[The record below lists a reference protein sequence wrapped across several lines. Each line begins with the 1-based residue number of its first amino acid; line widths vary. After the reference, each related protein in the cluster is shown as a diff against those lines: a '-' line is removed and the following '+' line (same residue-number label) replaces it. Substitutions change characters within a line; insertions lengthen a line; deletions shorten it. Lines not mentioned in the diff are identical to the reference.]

1 MARIELRPI
10 LNVFWQHTF
19 SKDIGDTLS
28 FLLSMLVRML
38 SVVFIPLIHFDVQYK
53 KTKDNK
59 RAHPRTKDFAL
70 TFPQKSPHVLSFTDS
85 YCWKPRRIEMKEC
98 FHWTSKEDQTFFSK
112 QYFKQKRG
120 MSGGRDFVCFVRM
133 KTSWS
138 RVSFEQ
144 FSQTLQRAGGGFK
157 CFMCNTMRAV
167 HCVLCLKD
175 FFKSTRL
182 HFSTN

>member
-59 RAHPRTKDFAL
+59 RAHPRTKHFAL

-85 YCWKPRRIEMKEC
+85 YCWKPRRIENERMLPLDFKWSEKKTKRFSLSNTSSKKGGWVEDETLSVLLGWRQAEAGWVLNS
-98 FHWTSKEDQTFFSK
+98 FHRHYSEQAVVLNVSCVTQCVLFT
-112 QYFKQKRG
+112 
-120 MSGGRDFVCFVRM
+120 VCFV
-133 KTSWS
+133 
-138 RVSFEQ
+138 
-144 FSQTLQRAGGGFK
+144 
-157 CFMCNTMRAV
+157 
-167 HCVLCLKD
+167 
-175 FFKSTRL
+175 
-182 HFSTN
+182 